1 MINAQSGTLDLTGG
15 YPAGA
20 DVTNDG
26 TLETTGGILYVT
38 TPVTGTGSVSISGG
52 GTASFQNTFDQD
64 VNFSGTGTLAL
75 ADPSAFQATMS
86 GLATGD
92 TIDLTGIASSDI
104 ASVTID
110 QSSADAGTIVVIE
123 TGGTQLSFNYTGN
136 LSGDQFAPTSAG
148 QRRRYRFGADSKR
161 AGRYLDNSAGGD
173 WSDALDWTDGLP
185 SANDDADIGVNCSYT
200 VTVSSDLTVAGLT
213 TISTVTLDITGALS
227 ISGPKPAILPDPST
241 IAAACSSLDGAA
253 VTTGS
258 LTNNNDLLVDP
269 SDYNGGSSLTVD
281 GTLTNSGMLQ
291 IGNSYLTSPT
301 MFGSGGEITGIASD
315 AQLSL
320 SGTQAF
326 IADSSD
332 TSGNSALTG
341 LSSNAGALNLEDG
354 AAIAT
359 TGTLTNSGALYV
371 DTNDYAGGS
380 SLMVDSTLTNSDTLQ
395 IGNSYLTSPTMVTV
409 AGLDNTGSIYLY
421 GGSDEQA
428 ALMIGGAAGYGTSG
442 ILSGDVSLQGDT
454 LIEFGSGGE
463 ITGIASD
470 AQLSLS
476 GTQAFIADSSD
487 TSGNSALTG
496 LSSNA
501 GALNLEDGAAIA
513 TTGTLTNSGALYVDT
528 NDYAGGSSL
537 TVDGTL
543 TNSGTLQI
551 GNSYLSSPTTVT
563 VDGIDN
569 TGFVTVDG
577 NVTGQTSTLD
587 VTGSCSGPGSF
598 DVNGGVSVFGGSV
611 ATGVTVTFTGSTG
624 TLIIEQP
631 STFEG
636 QIAGISGSGDVLDL
650 EDLTR
655 TMATYSKLL
664 LSLATATRR

>member
-1 MINAQSGTLDLTGG
+1 M
-15 YPAGA
+15 
-20 DVTNDG
+20 
-26 TLETTGGILYVT
+26 
-38 TPVTGTGSVSISGG
+38 
-52 GTASFQNTFDQD
+52 
-64 VNFSGTGTLAL
+64 
-75 ADPSAFQATMS
+75 
-86 GLATGD
+86 
-92 TIDLTGIASSDI
+92 
-104 ASVTID
+104 
-110 QSSADAGTIVVIE
+110 
-123 TGGTQLSFNYTGN
+123 
-136 LSGDQFAPTSAG
+136 
-148 QRRRYRFGADSKR
+148 
-161 AGRYLDNSAGGD
+161 
-173 WSDALDWTDGLP
+173 
-185 SANDDADIGVNCSYT
+185 
-200 VTVSSDLTVAGLT
+200 
-213 TISTVTLDITGALS
+213 
-227 ISGPKPAILPDPST
+227 
-241 IAAACSSLDGAA
+241 DGAA

-269 SDYNGGSSLTVD
+269 NDYNGGSSLTVD
-281 GTLTNSGMLQ
+281 GTLTNSGTLQ

-301 MFGSGGEITGIASD
+301 TVTVDGLDNDNTASIYLYGGSDVQAALKIGGAAGFGTSGILSGDVSLQGDTLIEFVSGGEITGIASD

-332 TSGNSALTG
+332 TSSNSALTG
-341 LSSNAGALNLEDG
+341 LSSNAGTLFLLDG

-380 SLMVDSTLTNSDTLQ
+380 SLTVDSTLTNSDTLQ

-428 ALMIGGAAGYGTSG
+428 ALKIGGAAGFGTSG

-454 LIEFGSGGE
+454 LIEFVSGGE

-496 LSSNA
+496 LLSNA

-537 TVDGTL
+537 MVDSVDSTL

-551 GNSYLSSPTTVT
+551 GNSYLTSPTMVT
-563 VDGIDN
+563 VAGLDN
-569 TGFVTVDG
+569 TG
-577 NVTGQTSTLD
+577 SIYLY
-587 VTGSCSGPGSF
+587 
-598 DVNGGVSVFGGSV
+598 GGSDEQ
-611 ATGVTVTFTGSTG
+611 AALKIGGAAGFG
-624 TLIIEQP
+624 T
-631 STFEG
+631 S
-636 QIAGISGSGDVLDL
+636 GILSGDVSLQGDTL
-650 EDLTR
+650 IEFVSGGEITGIASD
-655 TMATYSKLL
+655 AQ
-664 LSLATATRR
+664 LSLSGTQAFIADSSDTSSNSALTGLSSNAGTIVPVGWRGDCHDRNSD